1 MDLKLVHE
9 DYKFYFNKKVV
20 YNYLK
25 LWYYKDTNTK
35 ERKKNFYIGCV
46 GDRTSNFLVVVM
58 SWDITSLKL
67 N

>member
-35 ERKKNFYIGCV
+35 ERKKILHRLRRGENE
-46 GDRTSNFLVVVM
+46 
-58 SWDITSLKL
+58 
-67 N
+67 